1 MAQVAVRIGGYPY
14 TVGCQDGEEAHLRAM
29 AARVDETVAAVKAT
43 GGQGGEAR
51 LLMMAALLL
60 ADRIHDLEAGEG
72 TKPAAAAPADPA
84 LAERL
89 ARAAEAAERIAADL
103 ERA

>member
-1 MAQVAVRIGGYPY
+1 MAQVAFRIGGYPY
-14 TVGCQDGEEAHLRAM
+14 TVGCKDGEEEHLRAM
-29 AARVDETVAAVKAT
+29 AARVDETVSVVKAT

-60 ADRIHDLEAGEG
+60 ADKLHDLEAAS
-72 TKPAAAAPADPA
+72 PAPGPAQPDSA

-89 ARAAEAAERIAADL
+89 ARAAAAAERIAAEM